1 MRIMR
6 IKRIKR
12 IKRIITVV
20 LAVIM
25 LFSFAGCGKQN
36 NVGKKDS
43 ILMTIAKE
51 ALQKRLVDDRLDYS
65 SENYWYQTGNK
76 YDENK
81 IDVFYALSTTLVS
94 AKDKDGKQSFYST
107 LSDEDRK
114 IMQGEYEYM
123 STEMFDAEHFNFI
136 APYYRQM
143 TFETYEQ
150 TDKKVVLPAMITAIT
165 DMCDAFD
172 YYMEHHNNGRPFI
185 IAGFSQGGIMTQVL
199 LMHMT
204 DKQYSQLIAA
214 YSIGFQVAEKEL
226 GMDHIK
232 VATGED
238 DLGVLISY
246 NSVASTDTMWDQI
259 EGSAA
264 ACINPLNWKTD
275 DTPAEL
281 ITEYGDKA
289 TVHVD
294 QEHRVLVVEG
304 LDPDKYDGRGYPIPK
319 GVYHMWDP
327 RFYADEIRQ
336 NALHRAELFKREIVN
351 GKRRI
356 Y

>member
-1 MRIMR
+1 MKFKKIMV
-6 IKRIKR
+6 
-12 IKRIITVV
+12 VV
-20 LAVIM
+20 LVVIM
-25 LFSFAGCGKQN
+25 IFSFSGCGKTKI
-36 NVGKKDS
+36 VGNKDS
-43 ILMTIAKE
+43 ILMTFAKE
-51 ALQKRLVDDRLDYS
+51 ALQKRLVDGRLDYS
-65 SENYWYQTGNK
+65 SDKYWYQTGNK
-76 YDENK
+76 YDEDK

-107 LSDEDRK
+107 LSDEDRQ

-143 TFETYEQ
+143 TFETYQE

-172 YYMEHHNNGRPFI
+172 YYMEHQNNGRPFI

-204 DKQYSQLIAA
+204 DQQYSQLIAA
-214 YSIGFQVAEKEL
+214 YSMGFQVTEKEL

-238 DLGVLISY
+238 DLGVLVSY
-246 NSVASTDTMWDQI
+246 NSVASTETMWDQI

-275 DTPAEL
+275 DTPATL
-281 ITEYGDKA
+281 KYNGDEA
-289 TVHVD
+289 TVHID
-294 QEHRVLVVEG
+294 KEKQVLVVEG
-304 LDPDKYDGRGYPIPK
+304 LDSKKYDGIGYPIAE
-319 GVYHMWDP
+319 GVYHMWDI
-327 RFYADEIRQ
+327 RFYVKEI
-336 NALHRAELFKREIVN
+336 NANAIHRAELKASH
-351 GKRRI
+351 K
-356 Y
+356 